1 MLSKIFTYKRYEYT
15 TRGRGGALKEQRKAL
30 CTTTS
35 PHLGRRGGVG
45 EGEWEAS
52 GSNYAML
59 GQEAA
64 TTPVQWPM
72 DKREEEGEEE
82 EAERERAP
90 NYYD

>member
-15 TRGRGGALKEQRKAL
+15 TRGRGGALIEQRKAL

-35 PHLGRRGGVG
+35 PHLGRRGGVK
-45 EGEWEAS
+45 EWEAS

-82 EAERERAP
+82 EAGRESA
-90 NYYD
+90 